1 MYGVYD
7 TFVNRTHSA
16 RDSSESPK
24 CVGFERGRTWNGYP
38 ARAAKK
44 NHFCKTV
51 VHPMLDTVLEHCGTV
66 RQNSYLR
73 FAMTNWKEHIVSDP
87 AILFGK
93 MVVKGTRVPAELIL
107 EKLAL
112 GNTLQEL
119 IEAYPRITQQDIL
132 ACLSYAS
139 ENAKHEKTLAVDV

>member
-1 MYGVYD
+1 MSGD
-7 TFVNRTHSA
+7 IDPS
-16 RDSSESPK
+16 
-24 CVGFERGRTWNGYP
+24 RGQVSLDAGKRM
-38 ARAAKK
+38 ALLRQ
-44 NHFCKTV
+44 NHYAFDDVTV
-51 VHPMLDTVLEHCGTV
+51 LDTVMMGHDKLLKVMKAKDAIYEKPDFSEADGIEASHLEAE
-66 RQNSYLR
+66 
-73 FAMTNWKEHIVSDP
+73 FAE
-87 AILFGK
+87 ILFGK